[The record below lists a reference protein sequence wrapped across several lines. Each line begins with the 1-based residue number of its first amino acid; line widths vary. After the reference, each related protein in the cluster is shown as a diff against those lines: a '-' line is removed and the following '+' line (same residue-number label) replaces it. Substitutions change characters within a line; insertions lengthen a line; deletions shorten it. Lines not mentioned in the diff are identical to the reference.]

1 MVHGETGKLMEL
13 RGELEKEMKEL
24 SEEFISYH
32 TYEETESYLDVIRKL
47 KGDYQNEIEDF
58 VDMFS
63 EVLEKPH
70 FLSEWTEEVSNIGK
84 IVKDH
89 RNKIRDI
96 AFQIAPR
103 PLPKPKYRPIQSVAP
118 IERADM
124 TSWLSDILAVP
135 KRKAAVLHHDSDLH
149 LVSDGSWLKNI
160 LPVPR
165 TKISLSAACDKSW
178 LKNILPVPRKQDE
191 LLHIGDCDDQQLGGI
206 GASDR
211 GRVHAVH
218 VKAEHAFLCQGGP
231 GDSDQFS
238 IWVCSHCSWWVCS

>member
-1 MVHGETGKLMEL
+1 MQSQERLSWICQILPGSKAVPTAAMLSASQTELMDMVHGETGKLMEL
-13 RGELEKEMKEL
+13 RGELEKEMKKL
-24 SEEFISYH
+24 SEEFISSH

-124 TSWLSDILAVP
+124 TSWLSDILPVP
-135 KRKAAVLHHDSDLH
+135 MRKAAVLHHDSDLH

-160 LPVPR
+160 
-165 TKISLSAACDKSW
+165 
-178 LKNILPVPRKQDE
+178 
-191 LLHIGDCDDQQLGGI
+191 
-206 GASDR
+206 
-211 GRVHAVH
+211 
-218 VKAEHAFLCQGGP
+218 
-231 GDSDQFS
+231 
-238 IWVCSHCSWWVCS
+238 